1 MKSTSTALEGVRI
14 LEPSIFS
21 DERGYFCET
30 YNQSTLKALGIAA
43 HFVQDNESL
52 SHHGVV
58 RGLHF
63 QKPPFAQA
71 KLIRV
76 LEGEILDVVLDIR
89 LSSPTFGRS
98 TSVVLSS
105 DNHLQ
110 LFVPKGFAHG
120 FSVLSA
126 QARIAYKCDAFYTPQ
141 SEGVFDAFDGDLSI
155 DWKIDPPLILRS
167 EKDRCAALS
176 FAAYRDKPAFV

>member
-1 MKSTSTALEGVRI
+1 MKATSTALEGVRI

-120 FSVLSA
+120 FRSLRDGSVVNYA
-126 QARIAYKCDAFYTPQ
+126 QTSCYSREHDAGVAYDSIGFDW
-141 SEGVFDAFDGDLSI
+141 GV
-155 DWKIDPPLILRS
+155 
-167 EKDRCAALS
+167 
-176 FAAYRDKPAFV
+176 DKPVVSGRDTTFPRLDEFNSPF

>member
-76 LEGEILDVVLDIR
+76 L
-89 LSSPTFGRS
+89 
-98 TSVVLSS
+98 
-105 DNHLQ
+105 
-110 LFVPKGFAHG
+110 
-120 FSVLSA
+120 
-126 QARIAYKCDAFYTPQ
+126 
-141 SEGVFDAFDGDLSI
+141 
-155 DWKIDPPLILRS
+155 
-167 EKDRCAALS
+167 
-176 FAAYRDKPAFV
+176 